1 MVKDSVKCGNRYEVV
16 SYPVLKGKTP
26 NIKKINTHIL
36 NHIGN
41 LWDLKGEDLKNQI
54 KKQLNQL
61 EKCCQYSGNCQIFD
75 KGYDILYD
83 KNNLVTIRFNY
94 STFRGKDYSDYISF
108 NTQEGERINSNII
121 RKEKI
126 GSLIKKINSKLDN
139 VLIENEIKSLP
150 PNGKFNMENIDNFFI
165 STLNNKD
172 GIIFQ
177 YTYGFEDEE
186 YDPILSKKDL
196 FFSFEELEPYLNK
209 IIKQQIEK

>member
-1 MVKDSVKCGNRYEVV
+1 MVR
-16 SYPVLKGKTP
+16 YPVLKGKTP
-26 NIKKINTHIL
+26 NIKKINKHIL

-41 LWDLKGEDLKNQI
+41 LWGLKGEDLKSQI

-83 KNNLVTIRFNY
+83 KNNLVTIQFNY

-108 NTQEGERINSNII
+108 NIQEGERINSNIV

-126 GSLIKKINSKLDN
+126 DSLIKKINSKLDN

-150 PNGKFNMENIDNFFI
+150 PNGKFNLENLDNFFI

-186 YDPILSKKDL
+186 YEPILSKKDL
-196 FFSFEELEPYLNK
+196 FFSFEELEPYLGK
-209 IIKQQIEK
+209 TIKQQIEK